1 MSFVARKATALSSQV
16 NVRFCRAQ
24 KYKEF
29 AGLQRNPY
37 ICSQQKW
44 KVMARNNLLSEELNY
59 IGESRTPTHLHLCSY
74 NAKEIQTASGKNLE
88 EIRPYLRED
97 AINWIQVHGLE
108 NTETI
113 QELCTCFHVDF
124 LTTQDILNS
133 QHLTK
138 IEEHDTYNVV
148 LLKQLSPNEENEY
161 TPQQFCIVQGE
172 NFVLTF
178 LERETDFFNEINTAL
193 ADNVLKIRSRQ
204 SDYLMSV
211 MLNSVMAS
219 FMSIISK
226 MEDGLED
233 LEERLLSST
242 DVNPSIEE
250 IQQYRRNFRLI
261 KRSILPL
268 KEQFSKLFH
277 TENNLIH
284 KASRPFYND
293 VNDHLQFVLQ
303 TLEGCRDMISALLD
317 LYLTNNDRQMNN
329 IMKQLTIVSTIFI
342 PLTFLAGIWG
352 MNFKFMPEL
361 DWKFGYL
368 FAWLLMLLLGTGLY
382 FYFRRKKWY

>member
-1 MSFVARKATALSSQV
+1 
-16 NVRFCRAQ
+16 
-24 KYKEF
+24 
-29 AGLQRNPY
+29 
-37 ICSQQKW
+37 
-44 KVMARNNLLSEELNY
+44 MAKNNLLSEKLNY

-74 NAKEIQTASGKNLE
+74 NVGEIQTASGKNLD
-88 EIRPYLRED
+88 EILPYLRED

-113 QELCTCFHVDF
+113 QHLCTYFHIDF

-233 LEERLLSST
+233 LEEKLLSPT
-242 DVNPSIEE
+242 DVNPGIEE

-268 KEQFSKLFH
+268 KEQFNKLFH

-352 MNFKFMPEL
+352 MNFKLMPEL
-361 DWKFGYL
+361 DWRFGYL
-368 FAWLLMLLLGTGLY
+368 FAWALMLLLGVGLY

>member
-1 MSFVARKATALSSQV
+1 M
-16 NVRFCRAQ
+16 
-24 KYKEF
+24 
-29 AGLQRNPY
+29 
-37 ICSQQKW
+37 
-44 KVMARNNLLSEELNY
+44 LSERLFFSQ
-59 IGESRTPTHLHLCSY
+59 GDTP
-74 NAKEIQTASGKNLE
+74 I
-88 EIRPYLRED
+88 
-97 AINWIQVHGLE
+97 VHCDL
-108 NTETI
+108 
-113 QELCTCFHVDF
+113 
-124 LTTQDILNS
+124 
-133 QHLTK
+133 
-138 IEEHDTYNVV
+138 V
-148 LLKQLSPNEENEY
+148 LLHQMPGTTLETLFAHLGQLLYLFRRAGVAYRES
-161 TPQQFCIVQGE
+161 TSVRMQQLYKTIGHMLD
-172 NFVLTF
+172 FVIPLS
-178 LERETDFFNEINTAL
+178 LE
-193 ADNVLKIRSRQ
+193 ADIDPMVFGNADDIPFQPVADL
-204 SDYLMSV
+204 
-211 MLNSVMAS
+211 
-219 FMSIISK
+219 
-226 MEDGLED
+226 DGLED